1 MTTTVAIISVA
12 MIIMMIVT
20 GTYDDH
26 HDKMVIMTM
35 ITATYDLNFET
46 SARKRLMVSLK
57 LKRFQEN
64 YPEDDV
70 DAFDGHKSLTMDK
83 TCIYR

>member
-12 MIIMMIVT
+12 MIMT

-26 HDKMVIMTM
+26 HDKMVIMMM
-35 ITATYDLNFET
+35 ITATYDLNLET

-57 LKRFQEN
+57 LKLKRFQEN
-64 YPEDDV
+64 FPEDDV
-70 DAFDGHKSLTMDK
+70 DAFDG
-83 TCIYR
+83 

>member
-12 MIIMMIVT
+12 MIMT

-26 HDKMVIMTM
+26 HDKMVIMMM
-35 ITATYDLNFET
+35 ITSTYDLNLET

-64 YPEDDV
+64 YPKDDV
-70 DAFDGHKSLTMDK
+70 DALVDNHYLDSVQCAFCTAE
-83 TCIYR
+83 

>member
-12 MIIMMIVT
+12 MIMT

-26 HDKMVIMTM
+26 HDKMVIMMM

-64 YPEDDV
+64 YPKDNV
-70 DAFDGHKSLTMDK
+70 DAFVDK
-83 TCIYR
+83 MH